1 MVTNDEIN
9 KRKLKIAK
17 YLKENFLVCG
27 FDTAAILE
35 LVDEIEDLARRNTSN
50 QIFAEFDK
58 TLKRGRMLKREGKV
72 YDSVKY
78 KVHHGLIIE
87 DEKEYQEI
95 KKKYKVD

>member
-35 LVDEIEDLARRNTSN
+35 LLDEIEDLARHNTSN
-50 QIFAEFDK
+50 QIFAELDDI
-58 TLKRGRMLKREGKV
+58 LKRGSEV
-72 YDSVKY
+72 YDSVEHIVYHK
-78 KVHHGLIIE
+78 LTIE
-87 DEKEYQEI
+87 DEREYQEI
-95 KKKYKVD
+95 KKEYNVE

>member
-1 MVTNDEIN
+1 MKTKDEIN
-9 KRKLKIAK
+9 KRKLRIAK
-17 YLKENFLVCG
+17 SLNSHFISVGDSGAK
-27 FDTAAILE
+27 ILE
-35 LVDEIEDLARRNTSN
+35 LLDEIEDLARRNTSN